1 MNCERDSLKYVRE
14 ITILIQIIC
23 VIENMQYMHVGY
35 IFGNGSYHEN
45 FDMPVYFP
53 HGVYNPGWAG
63 DHKEKR
69 WRFKRLCH
77 FLCDCYQI
85 MRNEDA
91 PSVFDN
97 LAMCPL

>member
-1 MNCERDSLKYVRE
+1 MNSFHLSFLLKYVRE
-14 ITILIQIIC
+14 ITILKIC
-23 VIENMQYMHVGY
+23 NMRVGY
-35 IFGNGSYHEN
+35 IFGNGSSHEN

-69 WRFKRLCH
+69 WRFKRLCR
-77 FLCDCYQI
+77 FFCDCYQL